1 MAEPATDGGDDGW
14 PEPGS
19 PAELAAFAA
28 LQAGLPALYR
38 RQFPDPLAPR
48 TVVVVPSLSLDA
60 EVLARITGAHHYEE
74 RLLSLLQLL
83 RLPRT
88 RMVYLSSTPIPE
100 SIIDYYLHLL
110 PGIPT
115 RHARQRLTLL
125 SCHDT
130 AGLPLSAKLLARPR
144 LLAATRAAIGDPAAA
159 HMACFNVSAL
169 ERTLAV
175 RLGVPIYGCDPELL
189 PLGGKSG
196 GRRLFRAAGVPLP
209 DGAEDL
215 RDETDLAEGLA
226 RLARARPDLRRA
238 VVKLDEGFSGEGNA
252 TFDLRGAPG
261 DASLPAWI
269 RARLPGLAFEA
280 QGMSWEV
287 YRTKLAQMGGVVEA
301 FVEGAEKRS
310 PSVQLRI
317 DPLGRLEVV
326 STHDQVLGGPSGQIF
341 LGCRFPADPGYTLA
355 IQAEALKVGE
365 RLRERGVLGRFGI
378 DFISVR
384 EGDCWRHHAIEI
396 NLRKGGTTHPF
407 QMLQLLTDGAYDAA
421 SGEFRAPGGRTCAYV
436 ASDNLRSPRYR
447 GLTPDDLIEIAV
459 LNGLHFHGATQ
470 EGVAFHMIGA
480 LSEFGKLGLVC
491 VAGTVKRASELYD
504 ETVAVL
510 EREGDGASARA

>member
-1 MAEPATDGGDDGW
+1 MVEDAARGGDGAW

-19 PAELAAFAA
+19 QAELVAFRELQAA
-28 LQAGLPALYR
+28 LPTLYR
-38 RQFPDPLAPR
+38 RLFPDPLAPR

-60 EVLARITGAHHYEE
+60 EVLARIAGAHHYEE
-74 RLLSLLQLL
+74 RLLSLLVLL

-88 RMVYLSSTPIPE
+88 RVIYLSSTPIPE
-100 SIIDYYLHLL
+100 PIVDYYLHLL

-115 RHARQRLTLL
+115 RHARQRLILL

-130 AGLPLSAKLLARPR
+130 APLPLSAKLLARPR
-144 LLAATRAAIGDPAAA
+144 LLGAIRAAIADPAAA

-175 RLGVPIYGCDPELL
+175 RLGIPLYGCDPALL

-215 RDETDLAEGLA
+215 RDEIDLAEALA
-226 RLARARPDLRRA
+226 RLARERPDLSRA
-238 VVKLDEGFSGEGNA
+238 VIKLDQGFSGEGNA
-252 TFDLRGAPG
+252 TFDLRGAPRDG
-261 DASLPAWI
+261 SLAAWA
-269 RARLPGLAFEA
+269 RARLPQLAFEA
-280 QGMSWEV
+280 RGMDWEV
-287 YRTKLAQMGGVVEA
+287 YRAKLAQMGGVVEA
-301 FVEGAEKRS
+301 FVGGEEKRS

-326 STHDQVLGGPSGQIF
+326 STHDQVLGGPNGQIF
-341 LGCRFPADPGYTLA
+341 LGCRFPADRAYALA

-365 RLRERGVLGRFGI
+365 QLRARGVLGRFGV

-384 EGDCWRHHAIEI
+384 EGDGWRHQAIEI

-407 QMLQLLTDGAYDAA
+407 QMLQLLTDGAYDPATA
-421 SGEFRAPGGRTCAYV
+421 EFRAPGGRTCAYV
-436 ASDNLRSPRYR
+436 ASDNLESPRYR

-491 VAGTVKRASELYD
+491 VAGTVERAGELYR

-510 EREGDGASARA
+510 DREGSVPT